1 MKKTM
6 MILLAMM
13 LPMLMTAQAK
23 QQALNVVDLAQR
35 PRRGRLVAIK
45 TSLIFSISNVP
56 IENKNLAISMT
67 PIARLFLRRRISLPP
82 LAARF
87 WSAYPSRR

>member
-23 QQALNVVDLAQR
+23 QQASNNVKVLKTEYAGMDVDEEGWWRSKHL
-35 PRRGRLVAIK
+35 
-45 TSLIFSISNVP
+45 
-56 IENKNLAISMT
+56 
-67 PIARLFLRRRISLPP
+67 
-82 LAARF
+82 
-87 WSAYPSRR
+87 